1 MRTDQTIAAKSV
13 SLPIRSELT
22 HPAAGPP
29 RPEWAA

>member
-13 SLPIRSELT
+13 TLPMGSELT
-22 HPAAGPP
+22 HQAAGPP